1 MINMASFRYYTD
13 GAATMIRKNGKY
25 LREAGGWAFV
35 LLIDNSEDSV
45 CSGGCPLTTNN
56 EMELYAIYA
65 SMKDF
70 LLKSESGDMVE
81 ICSDSSYCIDIF
93 TKWAFNWQKKGW
105 KKSDGKP
112 IKNLKL
118 IKAIWKLM
126 ANIKSKSCM
135 LKFKKVKGHSSNQWN
150 NKADEL
156 AGTAKNIA
164 FKSGKTVYYGEND
177 GLLGEK
183 SKYVD

>member
-1 MINMASFRYYTD
+1 MASFRYYTD

-35 LLIDNSEDSV
+35 LLIDNREDSV

-112 IKNLKL
+112 VLNVDL
-118 IKAIWKLM
+118 WKRLL
-126 ANIKSKSCM
+126 AAAEPHEITWHW
-135 LKFKKVKGHSSNQWN
+135 VKGHAGHPENERCDRLATAA
-150 NKADEL
+150 ADAL
-156 AGTAKNIA
+156 K
-164 FKSGKTVYYGEND
+164 
-177 GLLGEK
+177 
-183 SKYVD
+183 

>member
-35 LLIDNSEDSV
+35 LLIDNREDSV

-93 TKWAFNWQKKGW
+93 TT
-105 KKSDGKP
+105 
-112 IKNLKL
+112 
-118 IKAIWKLM
+118 
-126 ANIKSKSCM
+126 CM

-183 SKYVD
+183 SNYVD

>member
-1 MINMASFRYYTD
+1 MINMANFKYYTD

-35 LLIDNSEDSV
+35 LLVDNNGDCV
-45 CSGGCPLTTNN
+45 RCGGCPLTTNN

-65 SMKDF
+65 SMRDF
-70 LLKSESGDMVE
+70 LLRSESGDVVE
-81 ICSDSSYCIDIF
+81 IYSDSSYCIDIF
-93 TKWAFNWQKKGW
+93 TKWAINWQKRGW

-126 ANIKSKSCM
+126 ADIKVKSCI
-135 LKFKKVKGHSSNQWN
+135 LKFIKVKGHSSNRWN

-156 AGTAKNIA
+156 AVNAKNRA
-164 FKSGKTVYYGEND
+164 FKSGKTIYYDEND
-177 GLLGEK
+177 GLLGGK
-183 SKYVD
+183 SKYVG

>member
-1 MINMASFRYYTD
+1 MIDMANFRYYTD
-13 GAATMIRKNGKY
+13 GAATMVRKSGKY
-25 LREAGGWAFV
+25 LREAGGWAFI
-35 LLIDNSEDSV
+35 LLIDNHKDSL
-45 CSGGCPLTTNN
+45 CYGGCPLTTNN

-70 LLKSESGDMVE
+70 LLKSESGDMIE

-93 TKWAFNWQKKGW
+93 TKWAINWQKRGW

-112 IKNLKL
+112 IKNLNL
-118 IKAIWKLM
+118 VKAIWQLM
-126 ANIKSKSCM
+126 ANIKSKSCV
-135 LKFKKVKGHSSNQWN
+135 LKFIKVKGHSSNQWN

-156 AGTAKNIA
+156 AVKAKNNA
-164 FKSGKTVYYGEND
+164 FQSGKTIYYNKND
-177 GLLGEK
+177 GLLGGK